1 MQTQSMNCGSF
12 VIHTE
17 NKHFTRDKEVYYI
30 MIKESI
36 QEERAIVNIH
46 APIGYTIGH
55 IGTQCRKSST
65 FKYAIETSN
74 HERRRLK
81 IQDT

>member
-1 MQTQSMNCGSF
+1 
-12 VIHTE
+12 
-17 NKHFTRDKEVYYI
+17 

-36 QEERAIVNIH
+36 QEEERAIVNIH

-55 IGTQCRKSST
+55 IVTQCKKSST
-65 FKYAIETSN
+65 FKYDIETSN

>member
-1 MQTQSMNCGSF
+1 
-12 VIHTE
+12 
-17 NKHFTRDKEVYYI
+17 

-36 QEERAIVNIH
+36 QEEERAIVNIH

-55 IGTQCRKSST
+55 IGTQCKKSST
-65 FKYAIETSN
+65 FKYDIETSN

-81 IQDT
+81 IQDTWSAFEIKKSAT